1 MLSNQTLR
9 IRMKVKI
16 SLTAYLI
23 TLVLQSFAQCTF
35 EPWSLQQRID
45 QSDLVIEGKI
55 IGQECQWDQ
64 EEKLIYTLHTIEV
77 YKVLKGNNTSFTIT
91 VATLGG
97 HIGLQKLMVEPSLN
111 LEKDQTGILMLKKG
125 QVFFTSHN
133 SVFQPTASL
142 QSFILYDLLAAKA
155 YDLEQNFISI
165 TDDLYQAIKA
175 YSKQEIIS
183 IKEFDPEKAHKRI
196 KALANPVINSFSVD
210 TITAGTGSL
219 LTINGSNFGFA
230 RGSGKVGFKDANF
243 GDGRYYYPPTQNSYK
258 SWSNSKIEVYVP
270 NRAGTGTV
278 EVIDAG
284 GDKGESTKDL
294 EIEWSHTN
302 LIYPL
307 NGDTSFYEIDHVNDN
322 AAGGYTW
329 QFHPNFASKASAVA
343 SFTRSLEEWR
353 CETGMNWNIGQNST
367 IDTIE
372 QEGTNLVRFT
382 EFNDS
387 KLGVCYS
394 WYSGCFHN
402 GNKDI
407 NWFVREF
414 DIEFDSTRNWYY
426 GTGSPNNN
434 QFDFQSVT
442 THELGHGHQLAHVRN
457 SSKVMHYSIG
467 PGDRKANLV
476 ATDIEAGNY
485 VTNKSI
491 ASSPCGPAPMQKI
504 AANECTLRPPEAAFS
519 ISDTAV
525 CPGANVVLTDQT
537 DGDVG
542 VYSWV
547 FGVDASPASASTKGP
562 HTVTYS
568 SSGTKSIQLITT
580 NIMGSDTLT
589 RVITIKAGTLASPSD
604 FLPDPNG
611 CLGEETYAINQVA
624 DAESYSWEVTSG
636 GSIVGSNSDTTVV
649 IDWSG
654 AGTQRITVRAINECT
669 QRVLQKNISIR
680 PNPEA
685 KFSTSAS
692 GTTISFTNES
702 TEYDD
707 VQWNFGDGNT
717 STENNPTHQFPDQG
731 EYNVVLIA
739 NSNCSSDTLEEDL
752 MVNFKAS
759 IRGISKDLTVYP
771 NPIRAGKEFTV
782 EGDHIAK
789 AQFVDLQGKVV
800 SEQMVRGNKV
810 IANVSA
816 GQYFLKLKNQHQSY
830 LLKVFIE

>member
-1 MLSNQTLR
+1 MNFKSFFILS
-9 IRMKVKI
+9 
-16 SLTAYLI
+16 
-23 TLVLQSFAQCTF
+23 LVLLTSQVFGQCTI
-35 EPWSLQQRID
+35 EPWSLEKRIT
-45 QSDLVIEGKI
+45 QSDVVIEGKVVK
-55 IGQECQWDQ
+55 QEAQWDKGQ
-64 EEKLIYTLHTIEV
+64 QLIYTLNTIEV
-77 YKVLKGNNTSFTIT
+77 YRVFKGGIKTSTIT
-91 VATLGG
+91 LATLGG
-97 HIGLQKLMVEPSLN
+97 VVGLEKLAVEPSLTLQHN
-111 LEKDQTGILMLKKG
+111 QAGVFLLRKG
-125 QVFFTSHN
+125 TAR
-133 SVFQPTASL
+133 FQIAEETYVPTASV
-142 QSFILYDLLAAKA
+142 QSFILYDLLSVKA
-155 YDLEQNFISI
+155 YDWSQNYISI
-165 TDDLYQAIKA
+165 TGDLYETIKT
-175 YSKQEIIS
+175 YTKQEIS
-183 IKEFDPEKAHKRI
+183 TIKDFDPEKGHKRI
-196 KALANPVINSFSVD
+196 KALANPVITSFSVD

-243 GDGRYYYPPTQNSYK
+243 GDGRYYYSPTQNSYK

-270 NRAGTGTV
+270 NRAGTGKV
-278 EVIDAG
+278 EVVNAG

-329 QFHPNFASKASAVA
+329 QLHPNFARNTAAVA

-426 GTGSPNNN
+426 GTGNPNNN

-442 THELGHGHQLAHVRN
+442 THELGHGHQLAHVRDN
-457 SSKVMHYSIG
+457 SKVMHYSIG

-476 ATDIEAGNY
+476 ATDIAGGNY
-485 VTNKSI
+485 VSAKSV

-504 AANECTLRPPEAAFS
+504 AVNACTLRVPETAFN

-525 CPGANVVLTDQT
+525 CPSSNVVFTDQT
-537 DGDVG
+537 DGDVAT
-542 VYSWV
+542 YNWD
-547 FGVDASPASASTKGP
+547 FGANASPATASTKGP
-562 HTVTYS
+562 HTVSYS
-568 SSGTKSIQLITT
+568 SSGTKEVRLIAT
-580 NIMGSDTLT
+580 NIIGSDTLT
-589 RVITIKAGTLASPSD
+589 RFVTVKAGTLNDPSD
-604 FLPDPNG
+604 FLPDPNS
-611 CLGEETYAINQVA
+611 CLGIDTFTINQVEN
-624 DAESYSWEVTSG
+624 AESYSWEVTSG
-636 GSIVGSNSDTTVV
+636 GSIEGSNTDTVV
-649 IDWSG
+649 VVDWTG
-654 AGTQRITVRAINECT
+654 PGTQRITVNAINECT
-669 QRVLQKNISIR
+669 QSTLKKNISIR
-680 PNPEA
+680 PDPEA
-685 KFSTSAS
+685 SFSESMD
-692 GTTISFTNES
+692 GTTVNFTNES

-707 VQWNFGDGNT
+707 VVWDFADGNT
-717 STENNPTHQFPDQG
+717 STDNNPTHQFPDQG
-731 EYNVVLIA
+731 QFDVMLVA
-739 NSNCSSDTLEEDL
+739 NSNCASDTLVNTL

-759 IRGISKDLTVYP
+759 VDELSKKVSVYP
-771 NPIRAGKEFTV
+771 NPINVGNVFTV
-782 EGDHIAK
+782 EGDQIEK
-789 AQFVDLQGKVV
+789 AEFIDMQGKVV
-800 SEQMVRGNKV
+800 SAQAVVGNKLK
-810 IANVSA
+810 ANVAA
-816 GQYFLKLKNQHQSY
+816 GQYFLKLSNQHQTY